1 MQDEQRFMK
10 LKEHPVPPEQP
21 IRRRRKPGAPKPAL
35 HIGWR
40 EWVALPQ
47 LGVKAVKAKI
57 DTGARTSSIHAWK
70 IQPFQRG
77 GQIWLRFELHPEQ
90 RSMRGAVMCEAPVVD
105 RRQVRS
111 SGGHV
116 TTRYVIKTTLELGT
130 GSWPIELTLTNRDQM
145 GFRMLLGR
153 TALKGGVLIDPAR
166 SFLASADR
174 VPPRRRPRSKS
185 SSG

>member
-1 MQDEQRFMK
+1 MTKSVQRP
-10 LKEHPVPPEQP
+10 LSSAPLT
-21 IRRRRKPGAPKPAL
+21 RRRRKPGAAKTTL

-40 EWVALPQ
+40 EWVGLPE
-47 LGVKAVKAKI
+47 LGVAAVKAKI
-57 DTGARTSSIHAWK
+57 DTGARTSAIHAWK
-70 IQPFQRG
+70 LEPFERD
-77 GQIWLRFELHPEQ
+77 GQTWLRFELHPAQ
-90 RSMRGAVMCEAPVVD
+90 RTKSGALCCEAPVID

-116 TTRYVIKTTLELGT
+116 TNRYVIRTTLALGT

-153 TALKGGVLIDPAR
+153 TALKRGVLIDPAR

-174 VPPRRRPRSKS
+174 VPARRRPRSRP